1 MNKGFSV
8 AHADSSRSYLEP
20 TLEPSPVPAP
30 STHSGAE
37 SAESYAPEPLRILLA
52 MAAELDRMAWSIVIN
67 NQKEMELVAAAS
79 SSRQLARLLKS
90 HNPHVVLLDE
100 ELLNLSDHAA
110 LLAFARKTSC
120 RFVLVAMHQPDYSL
134 EHARVPFIHARL
146 LKGVS
151 APDLLETVRAV
162 AGVRRRIN
170 AEDESA

>member
-1 MNKGFSV
+1 MNKGNFV

-20 TLEPSPVPAP
+20 SLDSAPDPSPSIGSHPEP
-30 STHSGAE
+30 D
-37 SAESYAPEPLRILLA
+37 YAPDPLHILLA

-67 NQKEMELVAAAS
+67 NQKDMDLVAATS
-79 SSRQLARLLKS
+79 SSRQVARLLKS
-90 HNPHVVLLDE
+90 HNPDVVLLDE
-100 ELLNLSDHAA
+100 ELLNLCDHAV

-162 AGVRRRIN
+162 VGVRHCIP
-170 AEDESA
+170 AGDEPA